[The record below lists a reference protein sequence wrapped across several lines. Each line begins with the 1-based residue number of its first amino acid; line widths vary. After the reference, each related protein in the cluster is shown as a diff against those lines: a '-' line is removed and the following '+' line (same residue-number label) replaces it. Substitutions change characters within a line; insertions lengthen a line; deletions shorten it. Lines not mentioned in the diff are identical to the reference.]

1 MAIARHGDLALHCC
15 GDCEEDPETLH
26 YTVEAIVM
34 HGDLTL
40 QSGHRIAR
48 RTQRPHITLLRRLRG
63 PRDLRTTGV
72 RVCEARGPCTTIYE
86 LYLRLV
92 SPKKYADWCSVKS
105 KSAT

>member
-1 MAIARHGDLALHCC
+1 MAIVRRDPETSHYTVAAITRHGDL
-15 GDCEEDPETLH
+15 
-26 YTVEAIVM
+26 V
-34 HGDLTL
+34 L

-48 RTQRPHITLLRRLRG
+48 RTQRPCTI
-63 PRDLRTTGV
+63 GV
-72 RVCEARGPCTTIYE
+72 GACEARGPRTTIYE